1 MITGIGSP
9 DAYSTSTPHAHWKV
23 HTHTLMK
30 STHTHT
36 LMKSPHT
43 LTKSPHTPT
52 LMKSPHTITG
62 EADLMPF
69 QHVKTKEHVHGLVLK
84 DGEGGLE
91 ERRADLDLTCGKR
104 IWKTD
109 AT

>member
-1 MITGIGSP
+1 
-9 DAYSTSTPHAHWKV
+9 
-23 HTHTLMK
+23 
-30 STHTHT
+30 
-36 LMKSPHT
+36 MKSPHT
-43 LTKSPHTPT
+43 HTYEEST
-52 LMKSPHTITG
+52 HTISG
-62 EADLMPF
+62 DADLMPF

-91 ERRADLDLTCGKR
+91 ERRADLNLTCGKR